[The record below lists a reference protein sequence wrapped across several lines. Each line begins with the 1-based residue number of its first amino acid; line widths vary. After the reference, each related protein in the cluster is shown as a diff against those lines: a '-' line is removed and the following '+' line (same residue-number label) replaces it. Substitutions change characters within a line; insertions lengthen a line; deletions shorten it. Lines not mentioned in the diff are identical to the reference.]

1 MLPRITIIEIL
12 DENPKFEIVNKHFSK
27 LGCTPSVESHFIDNK
42 TLENEGSM
50 ILFIE
55 NTTFFVSYWW
65 SDLTAR
71 QSTLNRKKSFT
82 TIICVYSGRYTLMSS
97 AASTF
102 HFRPVFTRGR
112 FERYYPENVKQTPNW
127 IKSTANT
134 SR

>member
-1 MLPRITIIEIL
+1 MLPRIAIIEIL
-12 DENPKFEIVNKHFSK
+12 HENPKFESVNRHFSK
-27 LGCTPSVESHFIDNK
+27 LGCTPSFESHFIDNK
-42 TLENEGSM
+42 KLENKASM

-55 NTTFFVSYWW
+55 NTTFFMSYWW

-71 QSTLNRKKSFT
+71 QSTLNRNKSFT
-82 TIICVYSGRYTLMSS
+82 TIIFSGRYTLMSS

-102 HFRPVFTRGR
+102 HFRRVIMRGHS
-112 FERYYPENVKQTPNW
+112 ESSYPENVKQTPNW